1 VEFVD
6 GHQAVRTVGVVTAV
20 WPRDNG
26 AEVDVHVTGDRAWQ
40 RLAERSVR
48 VDVGCSFAGSIGPD
62 PIGGRVVRVEID

>member
-6 GHQAVRTVGVVTAV
+6 GHQAGRTVGAVTAV

-26 AEVDVHVTGDRAWQ
+26 AEVDVHVTGDSAWQ